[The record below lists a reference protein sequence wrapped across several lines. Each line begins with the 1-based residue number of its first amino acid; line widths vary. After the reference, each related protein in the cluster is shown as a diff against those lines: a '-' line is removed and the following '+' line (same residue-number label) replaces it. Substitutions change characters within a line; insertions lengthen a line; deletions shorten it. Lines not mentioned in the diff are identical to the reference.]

1 MKILPSLLIILLL
14 TIVSC
19 GNQQNKFN
27 IETIKK
33 DKDVTEDIE
42 QLKKL
47 YTPGLLYT
55 DKNYEVW
62 KSCSGEWGGTVYFK
76 SKESGKIYY
85 SKADCPISINKIGH
99 KYYIST
105 STADEL
111 GGSNIL
117 EIDDPSKMEVTYKI
131 PVYHPGVI
139 TREYEAHTLKGTK
152 KIVDST
158 GISIMSSFVYD
169 EQLYSFV
176 HDYKTGQNMISEVRN
191 HKFHTIQKIDSD
203 LFSHDP
209 IIIQESDHQKIFL
222 QHPKP
227 IILEVIGKTIKVNL
241 FKEKRQ
247 NL

>member
-1 MKILPSLLIILLL
+1 MKTLPQLLIIILF
-14 TIVSC
+14 TIISC
-19 GNQQNKFN
+19 HNQGNKFN
-27 IETIKK
+27 IETITK
-33 DKDVTEDIE
+33 DKDINEELD
-42 QLKKL
+42 QLKNL
-47 YTPGLLYT
+47 PTPGLLYA

-85 SKADCPISINKIGH
+85 SQADCPICVNKIDN

-105 STADEL
+105 SMTHEL
-111 GGSNIL
+111 GASGIL

-131 PVYHPGVI
+131 PIYHPGVI

-169 EQLYSFV
+169 KKLYSFV
-176 HDYKTGQNMISEVRN
+176 HNYKTGQNMISEVKN
-191 HKFHTIQKIDSD
+191 HKFHTIQEIDND
-203 LFSHDP
+203 LFSNDP
-209 IIIQESDHQKIFL
+209 IIIQESEDHQKIFL

-241 FKEKRQ
+241 FKEKR
-247 NL
+247 